1 MGPRDVIEVLQGEV
15 DELICLAM
23 PEPFI
28 GVGRHYANFD
38 QTSDE
43 EVIDLLRRAEGLA
56 ENTAAD

>member
-1 MGPRDVIEVLQGEV
+1 VLQGEV

-56 ENTAAD
+56 AN